1 MILTKSDK
9 KEIDLDLLIQ
19 SKLKEGKLNEM
30 LIIVP
35 TNRKIRSLKRELISS
50 SPGKVTS
57 RINLE
62 TIGTFSIRLLSG
74 EKGENTLVSEEA
86 AIVLLK
92 QSFGET
98 KLKYFSNY
106 NGDVPFGT
114 LQRIKN
120 VISEYKRHGITPAK
134 LIAESKNLSGTEKI
148 KAEDIGN
155 IYKLYQKKF
164 DELNAKETGDVY
176 TKLNEFDTK
185 IFESNFLKN
194 YPDVSLVMVHGFDEF
209 TLPEIEIINSTANL
223 KDSELYIYFDYYKYN
238 PSIFS
243 HLDRCYNNLEDNGF
257 KVIKD
262 LSPEELSKFL
272 IDVRE
277 NLFAGKKSEINFYKD
292 QINEIPAFSPEDE
305 IARIAKEIK
314 T

>member
-19 SKLKEGKLNEM
+19 SKIKEGKLNEL

-74 EKGENTLVSEEA
+74 EKGGNTLVSEEA

-134 LIAESKNLSGTEKI
+134 LIAESKNLLGTEKI

-194 YPDVSLVMVHGFDEF
+194 YPDVSLVIVHGFDEF

-223 KDSELYIYFDYYKYN
+223 KNSELYIYFDYYKYN

-243 HLDRCYNNLEDNGF
+243 HLDSCYNNLEGKGF

-277 NLFAGKKSEINFYKD
+277 NLFAGKVTQQVVQQSEKPVLIVPVK
-292 QINEIPAFSPEDE
+292 
-305 IARIAKEIK
+305 KE
-314 T
+314 